1 MYFVLT
7 KNVYNNLCYNFK
19 YEIDF
24 MMKHKEYLAE
34 HTIKDKTNWLLS
46 KNKYGNDIHEQGKQ

>member
-34 HTIKDKTNWLLS
+34 HTIKDKTN
-46 KNKYGNDIHEQGKQ
+46 